1 MWLLWFIALEQ
12 TSNRPFLIYLV
23 LVSNWR
29 TFHMKTSMICKKMNM
44 SDTCRWNTFPY
55 KWVCTKTAFD
65 RYEKGNLEMAST
77 RMSIGS
83 SKFAQLFFN
92 IFYFSCLFFQLH
104 TCIDRHTMTKNTIY
118 KCCLSSLSIK
128 LLFLDFKILEGI
140 CKFACIETP
149 WIGSWNSKLK
159 YLLFIKLK
167 STDCN

>member
-1 MWLLWFIALEQ
+1 MGSSIPLTPPFFMLKKQFSAIEQSGSSDSWIALEQ

-23 LVSNWR
+23 FISNWR

-55 KWVCTKTAFD
+55 KWVCTKTGFD

-83 SKFAQLFFN
+83 STFAQLFFN

-104 TCIDRHTMTKNTIY
+104 TCIDRHTRWQKT
-118 KCCLSSLSIK
+118 
-128 LLFLDFKILEGI
+128 LFTS
-140 CKFACIETP
+140 AV
-149 WIGSWNSKLK
+149 
-159 YLLFIKLK
+159 
-167 STDCN
+167 